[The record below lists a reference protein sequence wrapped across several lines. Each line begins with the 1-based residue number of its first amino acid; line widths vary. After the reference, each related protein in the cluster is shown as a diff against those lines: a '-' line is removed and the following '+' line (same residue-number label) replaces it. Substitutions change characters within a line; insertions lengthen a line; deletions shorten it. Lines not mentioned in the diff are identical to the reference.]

1 MDARDFGGIQ
11 SRRRYHMVASVFPG
25 YEHPAPQPR
34 NTSSIWPVVEAR
46 LHECRDITDS
56 YAITSPKAVERG
68 GNYITREST
77 FCPTIIKSQ
86 DRLVKDGCYIAD
98 GGRIYAPSPAL
109 IKDLMSIP
117 QDEDGFV
124 TSWMAKE
131 QEVELL
137 GQSVDFSMHKALMQS
152 IKDHLIENAGNR
164 TIVRTRQAEL
174 FAS

>member
-1 MDARDFGGIQ
+1 
-11 SRRRYHMVASVFPG
+11 
-25 YEHPAPQPR
+25 
-34 NTSSIWPVVEAR
+34 
-46 LHECRDITDS
+46 
-56 YAITSPKAVERG
+56 
-68 GNYITREST
+68 
-77 FCPTIIKSQ
+77 
-86 DRLVKDGCYIAD
+86 
-98 GGRIYAPSPAL
+98 
-109 IKDLMSIP
+109 MSIP